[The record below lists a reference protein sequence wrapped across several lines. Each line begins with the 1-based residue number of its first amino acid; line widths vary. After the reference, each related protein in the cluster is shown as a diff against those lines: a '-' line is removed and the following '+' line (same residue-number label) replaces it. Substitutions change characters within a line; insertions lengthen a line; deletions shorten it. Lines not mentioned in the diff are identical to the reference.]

1 MSKWLTSLQSIT
13 RTYFRHLVTQLARNS
28 ADNLRLKFS
37 VAQPQKS
44 CLFTST
50 RHANIPCSQT
60 SAVTCIER
68 QTLNVHKFSTPSR
81 LLIPNKLTSTDS
93 IKCTC
98 TSALIVDDRYFTM
111 TENRYLTGYAKLG
124 TSSCKKCKQKI
135 DKGALRIAKLV
146 SNPFSEDSG
155 DMKQWFHPDCIFET
169 FVRARATTKKIEDPD
184 DLEGFSDLEQADK
197 DTILTLIKG
206 FLAKAGSPGKK
217 KTPSKTTPAKN
228 KPATSTTPIKQ
239 EPKPGPS
246 SESGSTSNGAGP
258 VSTSSGKDDSF
269 REFRRLCADIAE
281 ENSYTGKTAIVKKF
295 IMKGSSGDGYEGNLY
310 LLLKLLLP
318 GVVKSVYNL
327 NNKQLVKLFSQIFHT
342 NQKAML
348 EDLDQGDVAE
358 TVKIFFEQSKVLPP
372 QKKCNFTI
380 QEVNHYLE
388 DLTKVTKEDD
398 QEKVLAKIAQRCT
411 GNDLKMVI
419 RLIKHDLRINA
430 GAKHILDALDPN
442 AYAAFQAS
450 RDLRD
455 VVERVIENRE
465 SGDKPGLGKKLSVR
479 ASLMTPVLPML
490 AEACRS
496 VGYAMKKCPNGFYA
510 EIKYDGERVQLHK
523 KGSHFQYFS
532 RSLKPVLPHKVSH
545 FKEYIP
551 KAFPTGDDLILDAE
565 VLLIDTNTGTP
576 LPFGT
581 LGKHKK
587 EQFKDA
593 NVCLFVF
600 DCLHLNGENIMD
612 KPIKDRRKI
621 LQKEMIEIPNR
632 ILFSEMKHITEEDD
646 LTDMMTRVFQ
656 EGLEGLVLKDV
667 NSAYEP
673 GKRHWLKIK
682 KDYLNEGQMADS
694 ADLVVLGAFFGT
706 GNKGGMMSV
715 FLMGS
720 YDPDSDKWCTVTKV
734 GNGFDDSTLEKLQKE
749 LKMMKI
755 SKNASK
761 VPDWLNV
768 KKNMIPDFVSA
779 DPKSAPVWEIAGA
792 EFSKAEV
799 HTADG
804 ISIRFPRV
812 TKVRDD
818 KSWKEATDLPRLK
831 ELFKKSKDTSDI
843 VIPGTKKGKGPGK
856 SPAKKGKSSSGSDTD
871 VDDDTNSNATPVKSK
886 SSSVSSTPSKTATPS
901 SGGGIM
907 KFFSPKKEQSSPSK
921 PTKRASEN
929 GDESSPAKKSKPECK
944 YGSDCYQKNPD
955 HLANFYHPPKVQQTS
970 NGVLPNIFTGAK
982 IFIPSDMKDYKTLR
996 RYIIAFDG
1004 EVVPEF
1010 SRATATHAVVPS
1022 DYTGP
1027 AIKCEGV
1034 CVKDTWLWKCIK
1046 TKCLQPTEHFILG
1059 T

>member
-1 MSKWLTSLQSIT
+1 M
-13 RTYFRHLVTQLARNS
+13 A
-28 ADNLRLKFS
+28 
-37 VAQPQKS
+37 
-44 CLFTST
+44 
-50 RHANIPCSQT
+50 
-60 SAVTCIER
+60 
-68 QTLNVHKFSTPSR
+68 
-81 LLIPNKLTSTDS
+81 
-93 IKCTC
+93 
-98 TSALIVDDRYFTM
+98 
-111 TENRYLTGYAKLG
+111 ENRYLTGYAKLG

-146 SNPFSEDSG
+146 SNPFSEDAG
-155 DMKQWFHPDCIFET
+155 DMKQWFHPDCVFEQ

-197 DTILTLIKG
+197 DAILKLIKD
-206 FLAKAGSPGKK
+206 FQARTSTPGKK
-217 KTPSKTTPAKN
+217 KTPKKATPAKP
-228 KPATSTTPIKQ
+228 KPETSSTPIKQ
-239 EPKPGPS
+239 EPKPGSS
-246 SESGSTSNGAGP
+246 SESAGASNGSGP
-258 VSTSSGKDDSF
+258 VSTSGGKDDSF

-295 IMKGSSGDGYEGNLY
+295 ITKGSSGDGYEGNLY

-327 NNKQLVKLFSQIFHT
+327 NNKQLVKLYSQVFQT

-358 TVKIFFEQSKVLPP
+358 TVKVFFEQSKVLPP
-372 QKKCNFTI
+372 QKKCALTI
-380 QEVNHYLE
+380 QEVNSFLE

-398 QEKVLAKIAQRCT
+398 QEKILTKIAQRCT

-455 VVERVIENRE
+455 VVERVIENKGNGE
-465 SGDKPGLGKKLSVR
+465 KPGLGKKLSVR

-496 VGYAMKKCPNGFYA
+496 VGQAMKKCPNGFYA

-523 KGSHFQYFS
+523 KGSDFQYFS

-545 FKEYIP
+545 FKEFIP
-551 KAFPTGDDLILDAE
+551 KAFPSGDDLILDAE
-565 VLLIDTNTGTP
+565 VLLIDTKTGIP

-587 EQFKDA
+587 EQFKEA
-593 NVCLFVF
+593 NVCLFIF

-612 KPIKDRRKI
+612 RPIKERRKI

-667 NSAYEP
+667 NSIYEP

-694 ADLVVLGAFFGT
+694 ADLVVLGAFYGT

-720 YDPDSDKWCTVTKV
+720 YDPNTDQWCTVTKV
-734 GNGFDDSTLEKLQKE
+734 GNGFDDATLEKLQKE
-749 LKMMKI
+749 LKMVKI
-755 SKNASK
+755 SKNSSK

-779 DPKSAPVWEIAGA
+779 DPKSAPVWEISGA

-831 ELFKKSKDTSDI
+831 DLFKKSKDTSDI

-871 VDDDTNSNATPVKSK
+871 VNDDSDANSNATPVKSK
-886 SSSVSSTPSKTATPS
+886 STSVSSTPGESSTP
-901 SGGGIM
+901 GGTVGIA
-907 KFFSPKKEQSSPSK
+907 KYFSPKKEQNS
-921 PTKRASEN
+921 PTKAIKRTNEN
-929 GDESSPAKKSKPECK
+929 GNESSPAKK
-944 YGSDCYQKNPD
+944 
-955 HLANFYHPPKVQQTS
+955 
-970 NGVLPNIFTGAK
+970 
-982 IFIPSDMKDYKTLR
+982 
-996 RYIIAFDG
+996 
-1004 EVVPEF
+1004 
-1010 SRATATHAVVPS
+1010 
-1022 DYTGP
+1022 
-1027 AIKCEGV
+1027 
-1034 CVKDTWLWKCIK
+1034 
-1046 TKCLQPTEHFILG
+1046 
-1059 T
+1059 